1 MELKR
6 AGSPTMKSFSPGP
19 EHALDL
25 RAALGT
31 FPTGVTVITAAT
43 PVGGDHAQVGPVAMT
58 ANSFTSVSLDPPLIL
73 WCPARI
79 SARHDAFT
87 NATHFS
93 VHILSEEQRDL
104 AQHFARC
111 GDDFS
116 TVEHQINSHGVPH
129 LAGCVTRFD
138 CTTERVMDGGDHSII
153 LGRVQ
158 HAHVQTAR
166 PLGFCTGRFGSVSIA
181 T

>member
-1 MELKR
+1 MDLKR

-19 EHALDL
+19 EHALEL

-43 PVGGDHAQVGPVAMT
+43 WMEGKVTPVAMT
-58 ANSFTSVSLDPPLIL
+58 ANSFTSVSLNPPLIL
-73 WCPARI
+73 WCPAQV
-79 SARHDAFT
+79 SARHDAFV
-87 NATHFS
+87 NAVHFS
-93 VHILSEEQRDL
+93 VHILSEDQRIV

-116 TVEHQINSHGVPH
+116 AIPHHIGPQGVPQ
-129 LAGCVTRFD
+129 LDGCVTRLD
-138 CTTERVMDGGDHSII
+138 CTTEQVMDGGDHSII
-153 LGRVQ
+153 LGRVRR
-158 HAHVQTAR
+158 AHVSDAR
-166 PLGFCTGRFGSVSIA
+166 PLAFCTGRFSDIKID